1 MRLAST
7 DRRQRTR
14 SALPPTQPRS
24 PAACARRVVDSYDN
38 SSPESIERV
47 RGITGCAADDL
58 ILVEAD
64 LCDEDAVENL
74 VRRGL
79 LLALAFCRRARELNF
94 RLRLRFAQFRGYNFT
109 SVIHFAGKKAVG
121 ESVKIPLL
129 YYQNNITGSL
139 ILMEAMKK
147 HDVKNLVFSS
157 SATVYGD
164 PEKLPITEDCRLTAT
179 NPYGRTKLFLEEI
192 MRDLY
197 KSDDSWNIL
206 LLRYFNPVGAHKSGK
221 IGENPNGIPN
231 NLMPYIAQVAS
242 GKRKELSVFGD
253 DWDTK
258 DGTGV
263 REYVARYISLAASV
277 CPPSF
282 CGDMPT
288 RLQPPY
294 GSCAALCSVRSRVH
308 AVTSMSLTWLSVTSP
323 LSRSWRRSLVVS
335 QSTWGLEPR
344 TLCWRCSQ
352 GWGRQLA
359 RNCRTKCALGA
370 TAMLQRA
377 TAVRH
382 VAPLNAAALGGSLLP
397 AAHSF
402 HAATDA
408 ELMHECWWFRCAVT
422 RGRVCACRP

>member
-1 MRLAST
+1 MRT
-7 DRRQRTR
+7 
-14 SALPPTQPRS
+14 PRS
-24 PAACARRVVDSYDN
+24 PGLSPARLLLAHRVVDNYDN
-38 SSPESIERV
+38 SSPESIARV
-47 RGITGCAADDL
+47 REITGCAADDL

-74 VRRGL
+74 VRRSL
-79 LLALAFCRRARELNF
+79 LLTLASSRRCRARELKS
-94 RLRLRFAQFRGYNFT
+94 RLRFAQFRGYTFT

-121 ESVKIPLL
+121 ESVTIPLL

-147 HDVKNLVFSS
+147 HNVKNLVFSS

-192 MRDLY
+192 MRDLH

-263 REYVARYISLAASV
+263 REYVAGI
-277 CPPSF
+277 PI
-282 CGDMPT
+282 
-288 RLQPPY
+288 
-294 GSCAALCSVRSRVH
+294 
-308 AVTSMSLTWLSVTSP
+308 
-323 LSRSWRRSLVVS
+323 
-335 QSTWGLEPR
+335 
-344 TLCWRCSQ
+344 
-352 GWGRQLA
+352 
-359 RNCRTKCALGA
+359 
-370 TAMLQRA
+370 
-377 TAVRH
+377 
-382 VAPLNAAALGGSLLP
+382 
-397 AAHSF
+397 
-402 HAATDA
+402 
-408 ELMHECWWFRCAVT
+408 
-422 RGRVCACRP
+422 